1 MILVIPLCFLIC
13 FSVELLQT
21 SIFLFYNVKLEQKNV
36 SYWDMLLSCLFSF
49 LQIGF
54 AAGGIVGVVAQ
65 LHFKIDVDWLEVIMM
80 CNVQLSVG
88 INVRSS
94 E

>member
-1 MILVIPLCFLIC
+1 MILVLPLCFLIC

-21 SIFLFYNVKLEQKNV
+21 SIFLFYNV
-36 SYWDMLLSCLFSF
+36 
-49 LQIGF
+49 
-54 AAGGIVGVVAQ
+54 
-65 LHFKIDVDWLEVIMM
+65 
-80 CNVQLSVG
+80 QLSVG